1 MRLRSRFCLAR
12 GLECYNNRLFKHG
25 NCLELRFASAAPRVP
40 ERVQFQSREIELT
53 GSDYARVLAKVND
66 YLELAAQHALNDT
79 QRVFLAEYRQSFA
92 TGACA
97 AMR

>member
-66 YLELAAQHALNDT
+66 YLSWPRST
-79 QRVFLAEYRQSFA
+79 R
-92 TGACA
+92 
-97 AMR
+97 